1 MDNEAPTGILT
12 VTGQTQSSRP
22 WILIPARGGSK
33 GIPYKNVRPLGGK
46 PLILHALESCLHI
59 AHPSRIVVS
68 TDDEIIASV
77 VGERC
82 RLHKRPAELCDD
94 EVTLDEV
101 AVDVAR
107 WLLDEGAT
115 GSDVLLT
122 VQPTSPFLPPSAIEK
137 ALALLSE
144 GAGCVVSVRDDTHLR
159 WQIDEAGIA
168 RPLFQERVNRQ
179 WLPRS
184 LVETGG
190 LIGARL
196 GDIVRTGTRIHEPV
210 KLMELDPRAGIDID
224 TPSDW
229 ALAEF
234 YANRRRI
241 VLRAD
246 GGRSLG
252 LGHLHRALALYA
264 ELGQHECVVMT
275 RCDGPFAPGAQF
287 LEDSMPNVLRL
298 QSEREFLERLEGFSP
313 DIAMLDVLDTTEDY
327 ILGVREHAGS
337 VVSFEDLGPGAI
349 HSDIVVND
357 LYYDPYPQ
365 DNHWYGVEYSILA
378 PQFEAL
384 GSAPEPRTEV
394 REVLVTFGGSDPNG
408 LTEKALSALARTDHG
423 FRVTVVLGPVN
434 PGRSWNLSD
443 YGLHGEVVSSTGS
456 MAALMHRSDLAI
468 TSGGRTVTELMS
480 QGIPTVALCQNV
492 RELLHT
498 HASSPFGVA
507 NLGLGEHVGV
517 DSLRSHIE
525 LLISRHDI
533 RLSMYGRMRKAVR
546 RRSNERIVRR
556 ILAATERKRAR

>member
-1 MDNEAPTGILT
+1 M
-12 VTGQTQSSRP
+12 TGQTQSSRL

-46 PLILHALESCLHI
+46 PLILYALESCLQI
-59 AHPSRIVVS
+59 AHPSRVVVS
-68 TDDEIIASV
+68 TDDEVTASV

-82 RLHKRPAELCDD
+82 RLHKRPADLGGD

-122 VQPTSPFLPPSAIEK
+122 VQPTSPFLPPSAVEE

-159 WQIDEAGIA
+159 WQIDGVGIP

-196 GDIVRTGTRIHEPV
+196 ADIVRTGTRIHEPI
-210 KLMELDPRAGIDID
+210 KLIELDSRAGIDID

-229 ALAEF
+229 AMAEF

-246 GGRSLG
+246 GGTNLG
-252 LGHLHRALALYA
+252 LGHLYRVLALYA
-264 ELGQHECVVMT
+264 HLGQHDCVVMT
-275 RCDGPFAPGAQF
+275 RCDGPFALGAQF

-298 QSEREFLERLEGFSP
+298 HDEREFVERLESFSP

-327 ILGVREHAGS
+327 ILGVRKHAGF
-337 VVSFEDLGPGAI
+337 VVSFEDLGSGAI

-384 GSAPEPRTEV
+384 GSAPEPRPEV
-394 REVLVTFGGSDPNG
+394 REVLVTFGGSDPSG
-408 LTEKALSALARTDHG
+408 LTEKALSALARTDHD

-434 PGRSWNLSD
+434 SGRSWNLSD
-443 YGLHGEVVSSTGS
+443 YGLHGEVVSSPGS

-468 TSGGRTVTELMS
+468 TSAGRTVTELMS
-480 QGIPTVALCQNV
+480 QGIPTIALCQNV

-517 DSLRSHIE
+517 DNLRSHIE
-525 LLISRHDI
+525 LLNSRHDI
-533 RLSMYGRMRKAVR
+533 RLSMYRRMCKAVR

-556 ILAATERKRAR
+556 ILGATDRKRAL

>member
-1 MDNEAPTGILT
+1 LT
-12 VTGQTQSSRP
+12 EETQPSRL
-22 WILIPARGGSK
+22 WILIPARGGSR

-46 PLILHALESCLHI
+46 PLILHVLESCLQI
-59 AHPSRIVVS
+59 ADPSRVVVS
-68 TDDEIIASV
+68 TDDEITTFV

-82 RLHKRPAELCDD
+82 RLHKRPTNLCGD

-101 AVDVAR
+101 AADVAR
-107 WLLDEGAT
+107 WLLDEGAA

-122 VQPTSPFLPPSAIEK
+122 VQPTSPFLPPSAIEE

-159 WQIDEAGIA
+159 WRVDEGGIP
-168 RPLFQERVNRQ
+168 RPLFQERLNRQ

-184 LVETGG
+184 LLETGG

-196 GDIVRTGTRIHEPV
+196 GDIVRTGTRIHEPI
-210 KLMELDPRAGIDID
+210 KLIELDRKAGIDID

-229 ALAEF
+229 AMAEF
-234 YANRRRI
+234 YADRRRI

-246 GGRSLG
+246 GGTNLG
-252 LGHLHRALALYA
+252 LGHLYRLLALSA
-264 ELGQHECVVMT
+264 HLGQHDCVVMT
-275 RCDGPFAPGAQF
+275 RCEGPFALGAQF
-287 LEDSMPNVLRL
+287 LEDSMPNILL
-298 QSEREFLERLEGFSP
+298 LHDEEEFFERLAEFSP

-327 ILGVREHAGS
+327 ILEVRRHAGF
-337 VVSFEDLGPGAI
+337 VVSFEDLGSGAI

-357 LYYDPYPQ
+357 LYYDSCPQ
-365 DNHWYGVEYSILA
+365 DNHWFGVEHSILA

-384 GSAPEPRTEV
+384 GSAPEPRPEV
-394 REVLVTFGGSDPNG
+394 REVLVTFGGSDPSG
-408 LTEKALSALARTDHG
+408 LTEKALSALAKTDHD

-434 PGRSWNLSD
+434 PGRTFNLSD
-443 YGLHGEVVSSTGS
+443 CGLRGEVVSSRGC

-468 TSGGRTVTELMS
+468 TSAGRTVTELMS
-480 QGIPTVALCQNV
+480 QGIPTIALCQNV

-517 DSLRSHIE
+517 DNLRSHIE
-525 LLISRHDI
+525 LLMGRHDI
-533 RLSMYGRMRKAVR
+533 RLSMYRRMGKAVR
-546 RRSNERIVRR
+546 GRSNERIVRR
-556 ILAATERKRAR
+556 ILSAADSKRAL

>member
-1 MDNEAPTGILT
+1 MFIL
-12 VTGQTQSSRP
+12 TGQTQCSRP

-46 PLILHALESCLHI
+46 PLILHVLESCLQI
-59 AHPSRIVVS
+59 AEPSRVVVS
-68 TDDEIIASV
+68 TDDEIIASA

-82 RLHKRPAELCDD
+82 RLHIRPAGLCGD
-94 EVTLDEV
+94 EVTLDQV

-107 WLLDEGAT
+107 WLLDTGAT
-115 GSDVLLT
+115 GSEALLT
-122 VQPTSPFLPPSAIEK
+122 VQPTSPFLPPCAIEE

-159 WQIDEAGIA
+159 WQIDETGGP
-168 RPLFQERVNRQ
+168 RPLFRERVNRQ

-196 GDIVRTGTRIHEPV
+196 DDIVRTGTRIHEPV
-210 KLMELDPRAGIDID
+210 RLIELDGRAGIDID

-229 ALAEF
+229 AMAEF

-246 GGRSLG
+246 GGAGLG
-252 LGHLHRALALYA
+252 LGHLYRALALSA
-264 ELGQHECVVMT
+264 HLGQHDCVIMT
-275 RCDGPFAPGAQF
+275 RCDGPFSPGARF
-287 LEDSMPNVLRL
+287 LEDSMPNVVSLDD
-298 QSEREFLERLEGFSP
+298 EGEFFERLEGFSP
-313 DIAMLDVLDTTEDY
+313 DIVMLDVLDTTEDY
-327 ILGVREHAGS
+327 ILEVRRHAAF
-337 VVSFEDLGPGAI
+337 VVSFEDLGPGTI

-357 LYYDPYPQ
+357 LYNDPYPQ
-365 DNHWYGVEYSILA
+365 DNHWYGVEHSILA

-384 GSAPEPRTEV
+384 GSAPEPRPEV
-394 REVLVTFGGSDPNG
+394 REVLVTFGGSDPSG
-408 LTEKALSALARTDHG
+408 LTEKALSALAKTDHD

-434 PGRSWNLSD
+434 PGRSWTLSD
-443 YGLHGEVVSSTGS
+443 YGLQGEVVTSSGS

-468 TSGGRTVTELMS
+468 TSAGRTVTELMS
-480 QGIPTVALCQNV
+480 QGIPTIALCQNV

-517 DSLRSHIE
+517 DDLRSQIE
-525 LLISRHDI
+525 SLISRHDI
-533 RLSMYGRMRKAVR
+533 RLSMYRRMRKAVR

-556 ILAATERKRAR
+556 ILGAADRRRAL